1 MNRVC
6 LNMIVKNEA
15 HVIERC
21 LASVRPFID
30 AWVIVDTGSCDGTQA
45 LIRHTLADLPGTLH
59 ERPWVDFGHN
69 RSEALAL
76 AAGQG
81 DYLLMIDADEVLRLP
96 AGYQRPALTA
106 EAYDLTVEFAGIH
119 YARTCLISSGLPW
132 RWVGVLHEYLDAG
145 RPVQIEPLRGPAVQ
159 VFTDGARSQ
168 RSEQEKYAADAQTL
182 EAALRNEPDNSR
194 YVFYLAQSY
203 RDSRQPAAALARYRQ
218 RAAMGG
224 WIEEV
229 WYSRYQ
235 AALLAE
241 QLGHAAAEVVQAFL
255 EAYECR
261 PERGGEALGQL
272 ARYCRGRSQF
282 ASARLFATQAMST
295 GLPDDRL
302 FVDPSWYRW
311 RSQDEYAV
319 ASYWTG
325 HYADSRR
332 VCEALLAAGDLPA
345 HERPRVQANLD
356 FAVQKLGG

>member
-1 MNRVC
+1 
-6 LNMIVKNEA
+6 MIVKNEA

-30 AWVIVDTGSCDGTQA
+30 AWVIVDTGSSDGTQD
-45 LIRHTLADLPGTLH
+45 LIRRALADLPGALY
-59 ERPWVDFGHN
+59 ERPWVNFGHN

-76 AAGQG
+76 AQQQASAQG

-96 AGYQRPALTA
+96 AGYQRPPLRA

-119 YARTCLISSGLPW
+119 YARTCLINSSLPW
-132 RWVGVLHEYLDAG
+132 RWMGVLHEYLDAG
-145 RPVQIEPLRGPAVQ
+145 RMVAIEPLPGPTVQ

-168 RSEQEKYAADAQTL
+168 RDEAEKYAADAQTL
-182 EAALRNEPDNSR
+182 EAALQTEPDNSR

-241 QLGHAAAEVVQAFL
+241 QLGHAPAEVMQAFL

-272 ARYCRGRSQF
+272 ARYCRGRNQF
-282 ASARLFATQAMST
+282 ASARLFATQAMT
-295 GLPDDRL
+295 TPLPEDRL

-325 HYADSRR
+325 HYAESRR
-332 VCEALLAAGDLPA
+332 VCEALLAGTDLPA
-345 HERPRVQANLD
+345 QERARVQANLD
-356 FAVQKLGG
+356 FAIQKLGA